1 MLKES
6 KVAVISAILDRLEC
20 LFYLYSKP
28 RSPLSQQSWRICVK
42 GIQGRRY
49 LSNLGGFVLKEYK
62 VAVISAI
69 LDRLECLFYLYSKPR
84 SPLSQQSWRIC
95 VKGIQGRR
103 YLSNLGGFVLKESR
117 SPLSQQSWRICVKGT

>member
-6 KVAVISAILDRLEC
+6 
-20 LFYLYSKP
+20 
-28 RSPLSQQSWRICVK
+28 
-42 GIQGRRY
+42 
-49 LSNLGGFVLKEYK
+49 
-62 VAVISAI
+62 
-69 LDRLECLFYLYSKPR
+69 R

>member
-6 KVAVISAILDRLEC
+6 
-20 LFYLYSKP
+20 

-49 LSNLGGFVLKEYK
+49 LSNLGGFVLKEPK

-69 LDRLECLFYLYSKPR
+69 LEDLC
-84 SPLSQQSWRIC
+84 
-95 VKGIQGRR
+95 
-103 YLSNLGGFVLKESR
+103 
-117 SPLSQQSWRICVKGT
+117 